1 MVLGVVAVDVKIFW
15 GHCGVDAGV
24 VQLALDLHKLSDFI
38 AVGCFTICCRGV
50 FLSRYD
56 RSVFLLSQSGL
67 HERSRI

>member
-1 MVLGVVAVDVKIFW
+1 MVLSVVAVDVKIFL

-50 FLSRYD
+50 FLSGYD

>member
-1 MVLGVVAVDVKIFW
+1 MVLGVVAVDVKIFL

-50 FLSRYD
+50 F
-56 RSVFLLSQSGL
+56 
-67 HERSRI
+67 